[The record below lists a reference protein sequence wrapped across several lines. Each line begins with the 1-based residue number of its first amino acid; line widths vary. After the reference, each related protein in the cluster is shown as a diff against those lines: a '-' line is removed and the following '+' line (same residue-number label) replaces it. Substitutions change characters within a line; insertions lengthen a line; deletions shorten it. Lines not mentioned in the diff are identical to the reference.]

1 MPNCTAI
8 SNTQTVDLTAGTL
21 TSGFCHETLQL
32 TFNEFVSKTTG
43 QLAGNMAAF
52 TAGDD
57 TPSGDDQDKLWFK
70 QDGTPGNDCV
80 PIDGGWHWYN
90 ANAAPAAWEPVHSHT
105 GTHSPVGVITMW
117 AGSELSVSPTG
128 WLMCHGSAVSRA
140 THSELF
146 AVIGTTYGVGDNST
160 TFNLPNLKSRVPMG
174 WDDGEPDYE
183 NLNNTGGSKEVTLTE
198 AQMPSHT
205 HGLDRNGSGS
215 GGVQNY
221 YGGNFAGGVTD
232 STGGGESHENRPPYL
247 VLNFIIKAVA

>member
-32 TFNEFVSKTTG
+32 TFNEFVAKTTG

-80 PIDGGWHWYN
+80 PVDGGWHWYN
-90 ANAAPAAWEPVHSHT
+90 ANAAPAAWESVHTHT

-117 AGSELSVSPTG
+117 AGNNLVTPPTG
-128 WLMCHGSAVSRA
+128 WNFCHGATLSRTTYSA
-140 THSELF
+140 LF
-146 AVIGTTYGVGDNST
+146 AVIGTTYGIGDGST
-160 TFNLPNLKSRVPMG
+160 TFTLPNLKSRVPMG
-174 WDDGEPDYE
+174 WDDGDTDYE
-183 NLNNTGGSKEVTLTE
+183 DLNNTGGEKETTLTE
-198 AQMPSHT
+198 AQMPSHSHDVLT
-205 HGLDRNGSGS
+205 GPAAGVTGS
-215 GGVQNY
+215 QPY
-221 YGGNFAGGVTD
+221 YGGNFQGTTSTEGGD
-232 STGGGESHENRPPYL
+232 EAHENRPPYI
-247 VLNFIIKAVA
+247 VLNFIIKIVA